1 MTQKEILKYYKDN
14 GGLRCK
20 DWSWKEIYNYIKQD
34 LGEHQRVWK
43 ITCLR
48 LKREAEVNQR

>member
-20 DWSWKEIYNYIKQD
+20 DWSWKEIYGYIKRD